1 LRRRNIVVVAF
12 AVTSLAFATAHR
24 NDARVSDRPR
34 LPRNVWVLG
43 FVSLFMD
50 LSSEIYH
57 ALLPA
62 FVTMVLGLPVT
73 ALGAID
79 GVAEATAN
87 FAKLFSGRLSD
98 RSLKRKPW
106 VMGGYGLAALSKPLF
121 PLATSAFTLMGAR
134 FADRIGKGIRG
145 APRDAMLADETP
157 PEIRGKAF
165 GLRQTLD
172 TVGALLAPLV
182 AIGLMAWLASDIRA
196 VFWIA
201 IIPAAISFLL
211 AWLALRE
218 PEQHLAPLKQS
229 PFFAG
234 FRQLNRETKRLLQ
247 AGFLFALARF
257 SEAFLILKGIDIGL
271 SEALS
276 PLTLA
281 VFNLAYVAL
290 AFPAGALSDRM
301 RPRAILI
308 AGIVVLIA
316 GNVVLA
322 ETGGFTGL
330 VIGAVLWGAHMAMT
344 QGVFARMIADSASEE
359 LRATSFGAFYFV
371 SGFGAL
377 LASLGAGWL
386 WDREGASA
394 TFLTSAGIAA
404 VALAMFSLLADDRPG
419 QRRQA
424 RAPGP

>member
-1 LRRRNIVVVAF
+1 M
-12 AVTSLAFATAHR
+12 SAT
-24 NDARVSDRPR
+24 VSDRPA

-62 FVTMVLGLPVT
+62 FITMVLGLPVT

-79 GVAEATAN
+79 GIAEATAN

-98 RSLKRKPW
+98 RSLRRKPW
-106 VMGGYGLAALSKPLF
+106 VMAGYGLAALSKPLF
-121 PLATSAFTLMGAR
+121 PLATGALTLMGAR

-157 PEIRGKAF
+157 PEIRGRAF
-165 GLRQTLD
+165 GLRQALD
-172 TVGALLAPLV
+172 TVGALLAPLA

-201 IIPAAISFLL
+201 IIPAGISFLL

-218 PEQHLAPLKQS
+218 PEQHLAPLKKS

-234 FRQLNRETKRLLQ
+234 FRGLDRETKRLLQ
-247 AGFLFALARF
+247 VGFLFTLARF
-257 SEAFLILKGIDIGL
+257 SEGFLILKGIDIGL
-271 SEALS
+271 SEAMS

-281 VFNLAYVAL
+281 IFNLAYVAL
-290 AFPAGALSDRM
+290 AYPAGALSDRM
-301 RPRAILI
+301 SPRAILM
-308 AGIVVLIA
+308 AGIAVLIA
-316 GNVVLA
+316 GNLVLA
-322 ETGGFTGL
+322 RTTGFAGL
-330 VIGAVLWGAHMAMT
+330 VLGATLWGAHMALT
-344 QGVFARMIADSASEE
+344 QGIFSRMIADSAPEQ
-359 LRATSFGAFYFV
+359 LRATSFGAFWFV
-371 SGFGAL
+371 SGIGTL

-386 WDREGASA
+386 WHREGASA
-394 TFLTSAGIAA
+394 TFLTSAAVAA
-404 VALAMFSLLADDRPG
+404 VALAMLSLLEDERASPG
-419 QRRQA
+419 R
-424 RAPGP
+424 

>member
-1 LRRRNIVVVAF
+1 MAER
-12 AVTSLAFATAHR
+12 
-24 NDARVSDRPR
+24 ARV
-34 LPRNVWVLG
+34 PRNVWVLG

-62 FVTMVLGLPVT
+62 FITIVLGLPAT

-79 GVAEATAN
+79 GIAEATAN
-87 FAKLFSGRLSD
+87 FGKLFSGRLSD

-106 VMGGYGLAALSKPLF
+106 VMAGYGLAALSKPLF
-121 PLATSAFTLMGAR
+121 PLAASAPAVMVAR

-145 APRDAMLADETP
+145 SPRDAMVADETP
-157 PEIRGKAF
+157 PEIRGRAF

-172 TVGALLAPLV
+172 TLGALLAPLV
-182 AIGLMAWLASDIRA
+182 AIALMAWLASDIRA

-201 IIPAAISFLL
+201 VIPAGISFLL

-218 PEQHLAPLKQS
+218 PEQHLAPPEKS

-234 FRQLNRETKRLLQ
+234 FRALSKDTKRLLQ
-247 AGFLFALARF
+247 VGFLFTLARF
-257 SEAFLILKGIDIGL
+257 SEGFLILKGIDIGL

-281 VFNLAYVAL
+281 IFNLAYVAL
-290 AFPAGALSDRM
+290 AYPAGALSDRIS
-301 RPRAILI
+301 PRAILM
-308 AGIVVLIA
+308 AGMAVLIG
-316 GNVVLA
+316 GNLVLA
-322 ETGGFTGL
+322 QTSNFAGL
-330 VIGAVLWGAHMAMT
+330 VLGTALWGAHMALT
-344 QGVFARMIADSASEE
+344 QGIFARMIADSAPDH
-359 LRATSFGAFYFV
+359 LRATSFGAFWFV
-371 SGFGAL
+371 TGIASL

-394 TFLTSAGIAA
+394 TFIASAVVAG
-404 VALAMFSLLADDRPG
+404 VALALLTLLDQKP
-419 QRRQA
+419 
-424 RAPGP
+424 RASA

>member
-1 LRRRNIVVVAF
+1 MS
-12 AVTSLAFATAHR
+12 T
-24 NDARVSDRPR
+24 RPP

-62 FVTMVLGLPVT
+62 FITIVLGLPAT

-79 GVAEATAN
+79 GIAEATAN
-87 FAKLFSGRLSD
+87 FGKLFSGRLSD
-98 RSLKRKPW
+98 RSLRRKPW
-106 VMGGYGLAALSKPLF
+106 IMAGYGLAALSKPLF
-121 PLATSAFTLMGAR
+121 PLASSAPLVMLAR

-145 APRDAMLADETP
+145 SPRDAMIADETP
-157 PEIRGKAF
+157 PEMRGRAF
-165 GLRQTLD
+165 GLRQALD
-172 TVGALLAPLV
+172 TAGALLAPIA
-182 AIGLMAWLASDIRA
+182 AIGLMVLLADNIRA
-196 VFWIA
+196 VFWLA
-201 IIPAAISFLL
+201 AIPAGVSFLL
-211 AWLALRE
+211 AWLVLRE
-218 PEQHLAPLKQS
+218 PDQKLVSVKRS

-234 FRQLNRETKRLLQ
+234 FRQLNKDTKRLLQ
-247 AGFLFALARF
+247 VGFLFTLARF

-281 VFNLAYVAL
+281 IFNLAYVAL
-290 AFPAGALSDRM
+290 AYPAGALSDRM
-301 RPRAILI
+301 RPHSILM
-308 AGIVVLIA
+308 AGMLVLVA

-322 ETGGFTGL
+322 ETSSFAGL
-330 VIGAVLWGAHMAMT
+330 VLGTALWGAHMALT
-344 QGVFARMIADSASEE
+344 QGIFARMIADSAREE

-371 SGFGAL
+371 GGIGGL

-404 VALAMFSLLADDRPG
+404 VALAMLSLLPDESSPRKP
-419 QRRQA
+419 
-424 RAPGP
+424 

>member
-1 LRRRNIVVVAF
+1 MIRLLASAERN
-12 AVTSLAFATAHR
+12 S
-24 NDARVSDRPR
+24 NEARVSRRPP

-62 FVTMVLGLPVT
+62 FITMVLGLPAT

-79 GVAEATAN
+79 GIAEATAN

-106 VMGGYGLAALSKPLF
+106 VLLGYGLAALSKPLF
-121 PLATSAFTLMGAR
+121 PLAASAPAVMAAR

-145 APRDAMLADETP
+145 SPRDAIVADETP
-157 PEIRGKAF
+157 PEIRGRAF
-165 GLRQTLD
+165 GLRQALD
-172 TVGALLAPLV
+172 TAGALLAPLV

-201 IIPAAISFLL
+201 VIPAGISFLL

-218 PEQHLAPLKQS
+218 PEQHLAPLKKS

-234 FRQLNRETKRLLQ
+234 FKQLDKETKRLLQ
-247 AGFLFALARF
+247 VGFLFTLARF
-257 SEAFLILKGIDIGL
+257 SEGFLILKGIDIGL
-271 SEALS
+271 TEAMS

-281 VFNLAYVAL
+281 IFNLAYVAL
-290 AFPAGALSDRM
+290 AYPAGALSDRM
-301 RPRAILI
+301 RPRSILI
-308 AGIVVLIA
+308 AGMAVLIV
-316 GNVVLA
+316 GNLVLA
-322 ETGGFTGL
+322 KTGSFAGL
-330 VIGAVLWGAHMAMT
+330 VLGTALWGAHMALT
-344 QGVFARMIADSASEE
+344 QGIFARMIADSAPEQ
-359 LRATSFGAFYFV
+359 LRATSFGAFWFV
-371 SGFGAL
+371 TGIATL

-386 WDREGASA
+386 WDRHGASA
-394 TFLTSAGIAA
+394 TFLTSAIVAA
-404 VALAMFSLLADDRPG
+404 VALAMLSLLEEER
-419 QRRQA
+419 
-424 RAPGP
+424 RAPSA